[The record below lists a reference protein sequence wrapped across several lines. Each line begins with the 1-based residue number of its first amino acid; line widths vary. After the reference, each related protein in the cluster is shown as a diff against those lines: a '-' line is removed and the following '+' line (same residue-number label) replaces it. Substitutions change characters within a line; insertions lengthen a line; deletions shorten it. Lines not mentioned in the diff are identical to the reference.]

1 MAGRPL
7 RPLIGKVSKE
17 KYPVSSAALRDGILA
32 VPVIDISSFRMP
44 YADADA
50 RDRVVRQVD
59 AAARTVGFMQ
69 ITGHGISATTLSE
82 FTDATDAFFA
92 LDAPAKARYRCPPGV
107 NRGYT
112 PPRAES
118 LANSLGL
125 VTAADLFEAINVGR
139 PAADFPGLDLPPDVY
154 AANVYPAAEVP
165 GFEAA
170 VTAWFEAAGRVARTM
185 LRIFGVALGGGE
197 DYLERFTDHSID
209 VLRMNNYRLPDPG
222 AELEPGQLGMGA
234 HTDFGIVTVLW
245 ADQVPGLEIHG
256 TDGNWHPVLPA
267 DGALLVNLGD
277 ATARWTNEEWISTLH
292 RVAPPRIGGALVP
305 RRSAAYFHDGNVDAV
320 IECLPSCVTAG
331 NPARYEPVTVGEHL
345 AAKLAGSRGGQLN
358 PYATREVARLRPAGR
373 GVVRKGLENAPSV
386 GMSPQKVQ
394 STRSLSSQATS

>member
-1 MAGRPL
+1 MTSNPRVIDKRPA
-7 RPLIGKVSKE
+7 RRSA
-17 KYPVSSAALRDGILA
+17 VSSAALRDGVLT

-44 YADADA
+44 YADAAA
-50 RDRVVRQVD
+50 RSEVVRQVD

-69 ITGHGISATTLSE
+69 VTGHGIGAATLHD
-82 FTDATDAFFA
+82 FTRATDAFFA
-92 LDAPAKARYRCPPGV
+92 LDAAAKARYRCPPGV

-125 VTAADLFEAINVGR
+125 ASAADLFEAINVG
-139 PAADFPGLDLPPDVY
+139 ATVADYPGLDLPRDVY

-165 GFEAA
+165 GFEPA

-185 LRIFGVALGGGE
+185 VRVFGVALGGRE
-197 DYLERFTDHSID
+197 DYFAPFTDHSID
-209 VLRMNNYRLPDPG
+209 VLRMNNYRLPAPD
-222 AELEPGQLGMGA
+222 AALEPGQLGMGA
-234 HTDFGIVTVLW
+234 HTDYGIVTVLW

-256 TDGNWHPVLPA
+256 ADGNWHPVLPA

-292 RVAPPRIGGALVP
+292 RVAAPRAGGVLVP

-320 IECLPSCVTAG
+320 IEPLPSCVSAAS
-331 NPARYEPVTVGEHL
+331 PARYAPVTVGEHL

-358 PYATREVARLRPAGR
+358 SRAAREVARLRP
-373 GVVRKGLENAPSV
+373 V
-386 GMSPQKVQ
+386 
-394 STRSLSSQATS
+394 